1 MWGAT
6 LVNSARDKRKDL
18 PVPKRKNLL
27 AKSVSDASRQA
38 GHTMLRVLHLILNR
52 SISFVQSSGSHANI
66 QELTK
71 TSVHSVEG
79 ICEGPMDLS
88 LDSYCLNS
96 LI

>member
-38 GHTMLRVLHLILNR
+38 RVLHLILNR